1 MHYLNLERYIS
12 NARKMS
18 HTSNL
23 FSKYNILKF
32 QDLTK
37 LNEISFMHKYVNNKL
52 PNSFSN
58 KFVKLSNFDRSVS
71 FQLEV
76 VKKSFLKTLPAYSM
90 PKHWNSLPLELKRVA
105 SLSVFKNRYK
115 EKILNSYNTSCTV
128 KNAILIGIRL
138 SDSVYSHL
146 SFTNHK

>member
-1 MHYLNLERYIS
+1 MFAS
-12 NARKMS
+12 K
-18 HTSNL
+18 T
-23 FSKYNILKF
+23 FSKVHLKCQKDVAHKQSFFKILYS
-32 QDLTK
+32 QIPG
-37 LNEISFMHKYVNNKL
+37 LNEISFMHKYVNNKV

-105 SLSVFKNRYK
+105 SLLVFS
-115 EKILNSYNTSCTV
+115 KIDIKRKSWIHT
-128 KNAILIGIRL
+128 ILL
-138 SDSVYSHL
+138 AQ
-146 SFTNHK
+146 